1 MARRN
6 RIALSIGSIGAQTN
20 PARPAPEAEPD
31 IDVRPDQDEQLWLE
45 PPYRVIIHNDNV
57 TTFDFVIRMLIS
69 IFKLGQEIAE
79 HIALLTHLDGIALV
93 CVRPRS
99 EAEKLVGQAIF
110 AARMEGFPLV
120 LSCEPDEL

>member
-6 RIALSIGSIGAQTN
+6 WIPSSIIGAETN
-20 PARPAPEAEPD
+20 PTRPAPGTTPETD
-31 IDVRPDQDEQLWLE
+31 TDVLPEQDEQLWVE
-45 PPYRVIIHNDNV
+45 PPWRVIIHNDNV
-57 TTFDFVIRMLIS
+57 TTFDFVIRMLMS

-79 HIALLTHLDGIALV
+79 HIAILTHVDGIALV

-120 LSCEPDEL
+120 VSCEPEEP